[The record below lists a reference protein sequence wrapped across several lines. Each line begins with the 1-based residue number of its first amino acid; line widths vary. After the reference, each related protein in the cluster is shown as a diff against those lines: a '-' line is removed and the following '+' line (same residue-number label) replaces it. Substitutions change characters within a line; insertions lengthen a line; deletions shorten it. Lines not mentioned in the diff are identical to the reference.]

1 MNTVVV
7 KQFCSVLK
15 DFLGDM
21 YKSYP
26 DNSLLTLITATNAM
40 VLVNPN
46 GVLKNFICC
55 IDPYVEKILC
65 RDESFFLD
73 GGLSK
78 DLSDIDGNYSFL
90 KDELNKVVNIW
101 NNPSTTLKTKNAI
114 WRYFEVLTKLSMK
127 AVGR

>member
-26 DNSLLTLITATNAM
+26 DKSLLTLITATNAM
-40 VLVNPN
+40 ILVNPN
-46 GVLKNFICC
+46 GVLENFIYC

-65 RDESFFLD
+65 RDENFFID
-73 GGLSK
+73 GGLSRE
-78 DLSDIDGNYSFL
+78 LSDNNGSYSFL

-101 NNPSTTLKTKNAI
+101 NDPSTTLKTKNAI
-114 WRYFEVLTKLSMK
+114 WKYFEVLTKLSMK
-127 AVGR
+127 ATGR